1 MLLANFELRIPIEE
15 AFGLVFF
22 YDAGNAWGDSD
33 PFVDYLYRTVGHGA
47 KRTSSFDISDLHD
60 SYGIGVR
67 VRTPLGNLRID
78 LAEGEYETYTHFGFG
93 ELF

>member
-15 AFGLVFF
+15 AFGLVFSTMP
-22 YDAGNAWGDSD
+22 AMHGAIAILI
-33 PFVDYLYRTVGHGA
+33 DYLYKTVGHGA
-47 KRTSSFDISDLHD
+47 KRSSSFDLSDLHD